1 MPRLSSLTFALFLAV
16 VPTAHAG
23 QATTAP
29 APRQVQATVNG
40 QPAQVVVTD
49 TSADADQVREQLEN
63 VLRQY
68 PPSLGEV
75 LRNDPSLLQN
85 DGYLASYPALAA
97 FLASHPQ
104 VGHNPAFYVGTS
116 NGRPWR
122 EDNPQQ
128 AIVRMWENTISGLQ
142 VLTGMALVAMALGWL
157 IKSLLD
163 YRRWLRLSKVQTE
176 VHSKL
181 VDRFASNEDLLNY
194 IQTPAGRKFLE
205 SAPIP
210 LDAAPQRSL
219 GAPINRI
226 LWSVQAGVVIACAG
240 LGLLYVSGR
249 QIPEISQ
256 PLYAMGSL
264 ALAVGLGFVVS
275 AIVSYFLSR
284 RLGLVDGPGAGPSAP
299 ETADVPR

>member
-1 MPRLSSLTFALFLAV
+1 MSRLTSFTFALIL
-16 VPTAHAG
+16 TAAPGASAG
-23 QATTAP
+23 QAASGHQ
-29 APRQVQATVNG
+29 AQAT
-40 QPAQVVVTD
+40 PAVQQAPIVVAD
-49 TSADADQVREQLEN
+49 SSADAGQVREQLEN

-104 VGHNPAFYVGTS
+104 VTHNPAFYVGTS

-128 AIVRMWENTISGLQ
+128 AVVRMWESTITGLQ
-142 VLTGMALVAMALGWL
+142 VLTGMALVAVALGWL

-163 YRRWLRLSKVQTE
+163 YRRWLRLSRVQTE
-176 VHSKL
+176 VHTKL

-226 LWSVQAGVVIACAG
+226 LWSVQVGVVIACAG
-240 LGLLYVSGR
+240 VGLLYISGR
-249 QIPEISQ
+249 QITEIAQ
-256 PLYAMGSL
+256 PLFAMGSL
-264 ALAVGLGFVVS
+264 SLAIGAGFVAS
-275 AIVSYFLSR
+275 AAVSYFLSR
-284 RLGLVDGPGAGPSAP
+284 RLGLFTRPDAAAPGQ
-299 ETADVPR
+299 ETADGSL